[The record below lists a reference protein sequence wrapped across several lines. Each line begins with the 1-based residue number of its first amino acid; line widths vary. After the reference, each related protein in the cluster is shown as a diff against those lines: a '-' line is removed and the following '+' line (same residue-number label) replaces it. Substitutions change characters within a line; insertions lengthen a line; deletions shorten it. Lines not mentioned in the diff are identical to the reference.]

1 MVLNRKR
8 DDLNQILGG
17 HFFLRG
23 WLGTGTAAQRN
34 RGCPIPGG
42 SQGHG
47 GGGVR
52 RDELSELVGG
62 NQPTAGAGTG

>member
-1 MVLNRKR
+1 MF
-8 DDLNQILGG
+8 GG
-17 HFFLRG
+17 VFFSE
-23 WLGTGTAAQRN
+23 
-34 RGCPIPGG
+34 GG
-42 SQGHG
+42 QALELLPKETVDAPSLEALKAMA